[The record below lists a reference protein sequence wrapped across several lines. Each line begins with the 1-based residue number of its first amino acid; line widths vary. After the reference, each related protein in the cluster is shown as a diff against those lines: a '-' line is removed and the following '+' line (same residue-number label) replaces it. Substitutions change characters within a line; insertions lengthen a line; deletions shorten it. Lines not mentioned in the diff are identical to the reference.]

1 LQLLFPDQLGSH
13 FDLGEKML
21 LPEVLSQFK
30 KRPYHRQKAHLI
42 LYAIR
47 SRAMDPRVELVSLRN
62 YRDLGQY
69 KELSVAVRPTTRPMA
84 ALAESLELQQMPT
97 RGFCSSEDEW
107 RQYSTGKKLKLED
120 FYRQSRRRLG
130 VLMDGDSP
138 LGGAWNFDAENRL
151 PPPKEPLA
159 VEPAWTPVEDELD
172 DAVRQTLDELEREG
186 VRFIGVDGPRRF
198 AATEAEARTALE
210 HFIENRLDLFG
221 PYEDAMDQRDWTLSH
236 SLLSVPMNLG
246 LLDPIDVVRMAEQA
260 YKDGKARLSSVEGFI
275 RQILGWRDYVFHLY
289 WHFDEDYTAANHL
302 DADSPLPEWMR
313 ELDPDAIQ
321 AKCLSVAISSVRNY
335 GWAHHIHRLMVL
347 GNHSLQRGYNPSAT
361 NDWFIDAFVD
371 GTPWVMPANVIGMT
385 LYADG
390 GAMSTKPYA
399 AGGAYI
405 NRMSNYCSGC
415 SFDPKKRLGDDACP
429 FTAGY
434 WDFISKN
441 EEKLRGNFRMSNAL
455 SSLRKLRDIDEV
467 VRQENA
473 RDKF

>member
-1 LQLLFPDQLGSH
+1 
-13 FDLGEKML
+13 ML

-47 SRAMDPRVELVSLRN
+47 SRAMDPRVELVSLEN
-62 YRDLGQY
+62 YRELGEY
-69 KELSVAVRPTTRPMA
+69 KELSVAVKPTTRPMV

-107 RQYSTGKKLKLED
+107 REYSTGKKLKLED
-120 FYRQSRRRLG
+120 FYRLSRRRLG
-130 VLMDGDSP
+130 VLMDADRP
-138 LGGAWNFDAENRL
+138 VGGAWNFDAENRL

-172 DAVRQTLDELEREG
+172 DAVRQTLDELERGG
-186 VRFIGVDGPRRF
+186 VKFIGVDGPRRF
-198 AATEAEARTALE
+198 AATEAEARSALE

-221 PYEDAMDQRDWTLSH
+221 PYEDAMDERDWTLSH

-246 LLDPIDVVRMAEQA
+246 LLDPIEVVRMAEQA
-260 YKDGKARLSSVEGFI
+260 YTDGKARLSSVEGFI
-275 RQILGWRDYVFHLY
+275 RQILGWRDYVYHLY
-289 WHFDEDYTAANHL
+289 WHFDEDYMAANHL
-302 DADSPLPEWMR
+302 DADSPLSEWMR

-321 AKCLSVAISSVRNY
+321 AKCLSDTISSVRNY
-335 GWAHHIHRLMVL
+335 GWAHHIQRLMVL
-347 GNHSLQRGYNPSAT
+347 GNHSLQRGYNPNAT

-415 SFDPKKRLGDDACP
+415 PFDPKKRLGDDACP

-434 WDFISKN
+434 WNFMIKN

-455 SSLRKLRDIDEV
+455 SSLRKLKDIDEV
-467 VRQENA
+467 VQQENA
-473 RDKF
+473 RDRF

>member
-1 LQLLFPDQLGSH
+1 
-13 FDLGEKML
+13 ML

-47 SRAMDPRVELVSLRN
+47 SRAMDPKVKLVSLEN
-62 YRDLGQY
+62 YRELSEY
-69 KELSVAVRPTTRPMA
+69 KELSVAVRPTTRPMV

-97 RGFCSSEDEW
+97 RGFCSSENEW
-107 RQYSTGKKLKLED
+107 REYAAGKKLKLED

-138 LGGAWNFDAENRL
+138 VGGAWNFDAENRL

-159 VEPAWTPVEDELD
+159 VVPAWTPVEDELD
-172 DAVRQTLDELEREG
+172 DAIRQTLDELERQG
-186 VRFIGVDGPRRF
+186 VKFIGVDGPRRF

-246 LLDPIDVVRMAEQA
+246 LLDPVEVVRMAERA
-260 YKDGKARLSSVEGFI
+260 YADGKARLSSVEGFI

-321 AKCLSVAISSVRNY
+321 AKCLADAISNVRNY
-335 GWAHHIHRLMVL
+335 GWAHHIQRLMVL

-434 WDFISKN
+434 WKFMSKN

-473 RDKF
+473 RDTF

>member
-1 LQLLFPDQLGSH
+1 
-13 FDLGEKML
+13 ML

-47 SRAMDPRVELVSLRN
+47 SRAMDPRVELVSLEN
-62 YRDLGQY
+62 YRELGDY
-69 KELSVAVRPTTRPMA
+69 KELSVAVKPTTRPMV

-107 RQYSTGKKLKLED
+107 REYATGKKLKLED

-138 LGGAWNFDAENRL
+138 VGGAWNFDAENRL

-172 DAVRQTLDELEREG
+172 DAVRQTLDELERGG
-186 VRFIGVDGPRRF
+186 VKFIGVDGPRRF
-198 AATEAEARTALE
+198 AATEVEARTALE

-221 PYEDAMDQRDWTLSH
+221 PYEDAMDERDWTLSH

-246 LLDPIDVVRMAEQA
+246 LLDPVEVVRMAEQA
-260 YKDGKARLSSVEGFI
+260 YTDGKARLSSVEGFI
-275 RQILGWRDYVFHLY
+275 RQILGWRDYVYHLY

-321 AKCLSVAISSVRNY
+321 AKCLSDTISSVRNY
-335 GWAHHIHRLMVL
+335 GWAHHIQRLMVL

-415 SFDPKKRLGDDACP
+415 PFDPKKRLGDDACP

-434 WDFISKN
+434 WNFMSKN

-455 SSLRKLRDIDEV
+455 SSLRKLKDIDEV
-467 VRQENA
+467 VQQENA
-473 RDKF
+473 RDRF

>member
-1 LQLLFPDQLGSH
+1 
-13 FDLGEKML
+13 ML

-47 SRAMDPRVELVSLRN
+47 SRAMDPRVELVSLEN
-62 YRDLGQY
+62 YRELGDY
-69 KELSVAVRPTTRPMA
+69 KELSVAVKPTTRPMA

-107 RQYSTGKKLKLED
+107 REYATGKKLKLED

-138 LGGAWNFDAENRL
+138 VGGAWNFDAENRL

-159 VEPAWTPVEDELD
+159 VAAAWTPVEDELD

-186 VRFIGVDGPRRF
+186 ARFLGVDGPRRF
-198 AATEAEARTALE
+198 AATEVEARTALE
-210 HFIENRLDLFG
+210 HFIENRLDFFG

-246 LLDPIDVVRMAEQA
+246 LLDPIEVVRMAEQA
-260 YKDGKARLSSVEGFI
+260 YRDGKARLSSVEGFI

-289 WHFDEDYTAANHL
+289 WHFDEDYTAANHF

-321 AKCLSVAISSVRNY
+321 AKCLSDAITSVRNY
-335 GWAHHIHRLMVL
+335 GWAHHIQRLMVL
-347 GNHSLQRGYNPSAT
+347 GNHSLQRGYNPRAT
-361 NDWFIDAFVD
+361 NDWFVDAFVD

-415 SFDPKKRLGDDACP
+415 PFDPKKRLGDDACP

-434 WDFISKN
+434 WKFMSQN

-455 SSLRKLRDIDEV
+455 SSLRKLKDIDEV
-467 VRQENA
+467 VRQESA
-473 RDKF
+473 RNSF